1 MPICLG
7 RLKQPCVTAVFLQE
21 TGLFLAGDCCWEI
34 LVVFLRRNEY
44 VAAL

>member
-21 TGLFLAGDCCWEI
+21 TELFLAGDCCWEM
-34 LVVFLRRNEY
+34 LVVFLRRIKY
-44 VAAL
+44 VTTL